1 MTKFKIGEFVEGDA
15 VSKCVRWQ
23 KWTALL
29 NDNLEW
35 FGITKPGQTVKAPRI
50 YEGEGIRVL
59 VDSLPEPV
67 LEEEAGRSRQNY
79 G

>member
-1 MTKFKIGEFVEGDA
+1 MTKFKISEFVEGDA

-29 NDNLEW
+29 KDNLEW

-50 YEGEGIRVL
+50 YGGEGIRDL
-59 VDSLPEPV
+59 VDILPEPV
-67 LEEEAGRSRQNY
+67 LEEEAGRILLNY